1 MSDRVRNHINLT
13 LSPELG
19 GFVEITPAWGIA
31 LDLRYA
37 TTNNFLGRCIG
48 GALTRLFLHPIA
60 ADKLHRAIDLL
71 GAERPDRQFVIFDGL
86 RPNNVQRVLWD
97 AVNGTAQEP
106 YVADP
111 AVGSIHSYGLAV
123 DVSLLDA
130 DGQEIDM
137 GTPFDDFSP
146 LAEPQLEDAHLTAG
160 RLSRA
165 QIDNRRLLRRVMVT
179 AGFQVLPNEWWH
191 FDALPPEKV
200 RARFVR
206 VE

>member
-1 MSDRVRNHINLT
+1 MSDRVRDLMRG
-13 LSPELG
+13 PELD
-19 GFVEITPAWGIA
+19 GFVEITPAWGVA

-37 TTNNFLGRCIG
+37 SENNILGCRIE
-48 GALTRLFLHPIA
+48 GAPTRLFLHPTT
-60 ADKLHRAIDLL
+60 ADKLHRAIKLL
-71 GAERPDRQFVIFDGL
+71 GTERPDRQLVVFDGL
-86 RPNNVQRVLWD
+86 RPNRVQRVLWE

-111 AVGSIHSYGLAV
+111 AIGSIHSYGLAV
-123 DVSLLDA
+123 DLSLLDA
-130 DGQEIDM
+130 AGQEVDM

-146 LAEPQLEDAHLTAG
+146 LAEPQLEDAHFAAG

-191 FDALPPEKV
+191 FDALPPEEV